1 MEIVTPG
8 SPEYDKDRQI
18 SNARFDYRPSYICY
32 CSNAA
37 DVGEALLLA
46 KNKKLGIR
54 IRSGGH
60 QHEGMCSGTG
70 VVMID
75 VSRINHIRIATDGK
89 RILVG
94 PGARLRDVYDKVLKK
109 GRIFPG
115 GACGDVC
122 VGGLVEGGGWGLYSR
137 RLGLTCDQLLGVR
150 LVKADGTPIYVSRL
164 DTGKLLWAVS
174 GGGGGNFGVATEF
187 LFRLTAHDA
196 PITSFSVSWSDATLQ
211 GPVIDEWRGRFP
223 GADDKRITS
232 FCRASAIDSES
243 QDAPVVVAG
252 NFLGDEQPCLEA
264 IRKLLPTTI
273 ARGTISLGY
282 VRPPSPARGVLLSG
296 HHPDY
301 QPGPP
306 PAALRA
312 LGVSA
317 TAARADLTQTCAGT
331 PYPHKV
337 SSCFPRAGFG
347 KTAVEALVK
356 YLATSKARPEA
367 GARRYL
373 SLHSLGGNLTS
384 PNKFSCFAFRDKPF
398 LLQYQAWWADK
409 NDKPLG
415 DRCQLWVKNFREAMK
430 GYTEG
435 SFINFPDKDL
445 VPNPDTPDGREKLLA
460 YYYAGNLAQ
469 LVGVKQQYDP
479 LNAFDFEMGIPTRLR

>member
-1 MEIVTPG
+1 MEIVMPG

-32 CSNAA
+32 CSNPA

-46 KNKKLGIR
+46 KTKKLGIR

-75 VSRINHIRIATDGK
+75 VSRINHVRIATDGK
-89 RILVG
+89 SILVG

-164 DTGKLLWAVS
+164 DTGKLLWALS

-187 LFRLTAHDA
+187 HFRLTAHDA
-196 PITSFSVSWSDATLQ
+196 PITSFSVSWSDTSLQ

-223 GADDKRITS
+223 M
-232 FCRASAIDSES
+232 
-243 QDAPVVVAG
+243 
-252 NFLGDEQPCLEA
+252 
-264 IRKLLPTTI
+264 PTTSGSRPS
-273 ARGTISLGY
+273 AVRAPSTPRARTRPWWSRGTSWETSSRAWRRSGRIAAHHDRARHDDISATCALP
-282 VRPPSPARGVLLSG
+282 RLRAASLLSG
-296 HHPDY
+296 HPPDY

-306 PAALRA
+306 SAALRA
-312 LGVSA
+312 VGVSA

-331 PYPHKV
+331 
-337 SSCFPRAGFG
+337 
-347 KTAVEALVK
+347 
-356 YLATSKARPEA
+356 
-367 GARRYL
+367 
-373 SLHSLGGNLTS
+373 
-384 PNKFSCFAFRDKPF
+384 
-398 LLQYQAWWADK
+398 
-409 NDKPLG
+409 
-415 DRCQLWVKNFREAMK
+415 
-430 GYTEG
+430 
-435 SFINFPDKDL
+435 
-445 VPNPDTPDGREKLLA
+445 
-460 YYYAGNLAQ
+460 
-469 LVGVKQQYDP
+469 
-479 LNAFDFEMGIPTRLR
+479 